1 VGQTYTGFMTGDG
14 PTSND
19 PFGDVPLFR
28 EIQRVLAASSGPVN
42 WELARQVAI
51 ATASFSQEEPPLIDD
66 DQRGLRDTVR
76 AAELAVTDLTVLP
89 MPSTL
94 ADVRAVRRGAWVEA
108 TIRDL
113 RDLIDPVAARLGSAM
128 GQMASGAMPGELPKP
143 PGLPL
148 GFQPPSALERS
159 TPGEE
164 ERDGG
169 QAEAIGQMMGLL
181 GPLLMGTQVGTAL
194 GALGQEAFGCYDLAV
209 PRPGPELLFV
219 VPNIS
224 RFEHD
229 WSIPSMEFRLHVSL
243 HEVMHRLEFAGA
255 WVRPHVLE
263 LVRDLVAH
271 AEPDLSGI
279 RQAMEGLDLSD
290 PEALTE
296 TLGGMGNLFGDASDP
311 EQRLRVARLRAF
323 VVTAEGHAEHITGV
337 LGRRMLP
344 SFDRIEEALARH
356 REDRAADQTLER
368 LLGIEVTPA
377 QHRLGVAFADAVV
390 AATDEATLSRMW
402 GSADSLPSMPELE
415 EPTLWLSRTV

>member
-1 VGQTYTGFMTGDG
+1 MSGG
-14 PTSND
+14 PSSND

-51 ATASFSQEEPPLIDD
+51 ATASMNQEEPPLIDD
-66 DQRGLRDTVR
+66 DQRGLHDTVR
-76 AAELAVTDLTVLP
+76 AAELAVADLTLLP
-89 MPSTL
+89 TPTTL

-113 RDLIDPVAARLGSAM
+113 RELIDPVAAKLGSAM
-128 GQMASGAMPGELPKP
+128 GHLALGGLPGELPD
-143 PGLPL
+143 LPQAPRL
-148 GFQPPSALERS
+148 PMGFQPPSAMERPS
-159 TPGEE
+159 LGGDDPEP
-164 ERDGG
+164 GG
-169 QAEAIGQMMGLL
+169 QTEAVGQMLALL
-181 GPLLMGTQVGTAL
+181 GPLLMGTQVGTVL
-194 GALGQEAFGCYDLAV
+194 GALGQEAFGSYDLAV
-209 PRPGPELLFV
+209 PRPGSELLFV

-224 RFEHD
+224 RFEHE
-229 WSIPSMEFRLHVSL
+229 WSIPSKEFRLHVAL
-243 HEVMHRLEFAGA
+243 NEVMHRMEFSGA

-271 AEPDLSGI
+271 AEPDLSGVQ
-279 RQAMEGLDLSD
+279 RAMEGVDLSN

-296 TLGGMGNLFGDASDP
+296 ALGGMGNLFGDASDH
-311 EQRLRVARLRAF
+311 EQRLRIARLRAF
-323 VVTAEGHAEHITGV
+323 VLAAEGHAEHVMGV
-337 LGRRMLP
+337 LGRKMLP

-356 REDRAADQTLER
+356 REGRAADQTLER
-368 LLGIEVTPA
+368 LLGIEVTPE

-402 GSADSLPSMPELE
+402 GSGDSLPSMPELE